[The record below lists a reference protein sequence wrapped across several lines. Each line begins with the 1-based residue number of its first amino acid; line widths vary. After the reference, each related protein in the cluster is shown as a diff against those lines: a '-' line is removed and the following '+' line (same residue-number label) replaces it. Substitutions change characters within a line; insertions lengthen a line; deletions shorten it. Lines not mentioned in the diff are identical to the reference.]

1 MSSVSNTSEIP
12 TLPFQP
18 KSSCF
23 WRIFPAT
30 RFHLIFSRCLKL
42 CLTSLL
48 AWFFA
53 VFLWF
58 PGHFYSF
65 GILACGN
72 FERSNALDCLAFVQ
86 VLQHTSFSF
95 FPQGGARGCGNLPI
109 FYFTGLESLI
119 HWCKSLIA
127 RVYIKLVYSLLYD
140 WESYQIMPTHSFAW
154 QCKLTKKMKL
164 LSQPY
169 DKNLK
174 TSVFR
179 SS

>member
-1 MSSVSNTSEIP
+1 MQLESKQFSAIMSIVLNTSEIP

-23 WRIFPAT
+23 RRIFLAS

-65 GILACGN
+65 GILACSN
-72 FERSNALDCLAFVQ
+72 FECGNALDCLAFVQ
-86 VLQHTSFSF
+86 VLQHTSFSS
-95 FPQGGARGCGNLPI
+95 FPRGGARGCSNLP
-109 FYFTGLESLI
+109 LLP
-119 HWCKSLIA
+119 
-127 RVYIKLVYSLLYD
+127 RVGISDTLT
-140 WESYQIMPTHSFAW
+140 QILD
-154 QCKLTKKMKL
+154 C
-164 LSQPY
+164 
-169 DKNLK
+169 
-174 TSVFR
+174 
-179 SS
+179 